1 MPRFFARP
9 VALLLAALLLP
20 AAATSAKEAA
30 KAEAKPA
37 SAKTEKD
44 KPAAEKSKKVRLA
57 KITLSGDYP
66 ETPGGSGPFA
76 ELGNDLKKLL
86 GRIEKAKNDDTIE
99 GMILTFE
106 DVQIGRGKLNEL
118 RSALAD
124 FRKAGKRVVAEME
137 SADTQSYLIAC
148 ACDEIVMPE
157 SGVVML
163 PGLRAEPMFY
173 KGMLSKIG
181 VQADFIHIGEA
192 KGFGEEYTRKQW
204 SEPVKEN
211 ITALLDDLY
220 QQMIET
226 IALDRPMTE
235 AQVKEAI
242 DAALITA
249 DKAKEMG
256 LIDRVA
262 YPHELR
268 EALAER
274 YDAAGKGDRLVYV
287 ENYGQKEVD
296 TDFSGPTG
304 IFKLMQLFAGD
315 SSSKAKSK
323 VKKIAVVYAVGP
335 IMPGESEEDLF
346 GGSATMG
353 SATIVKALD
362 EADKDDT
369 VVAIVLRV
377 DSPGG
382 SALASD
388 LMWSKIQSIDKPV
401 IASMGDVAAS
411 GGYYISMG
419 CDAVLAE
426 PGTVTGSIGVVGGKM
441 ALGGLF
447 KKIGITTDLISRGA
461 NSGLLAATRPWN
473 DSERAAITGMMEE
486 CYDQFTA
493 KAAEGRHMKQARVKE
508 LGGGKVYTGRQAKKL
523 GLVDKLGTLEDA
535 IAEAKKRAGLAADAE
550 VKIESLPEA
559 PDFFEALFKSSKP
572 EKEVRLSVDLSFLPP
587 EIERAVR
594 SAGSMRRIFEGK
606 PAAFVMPFD
615 VVVD

>member
-1 MPRFFARP
+1 MPRLFAGTRLILL
-9 VALLLAALLLP
+9 ALLLAPCAAL
-20 AAATSAKEAA
+20 TAKEAA
-30 KAEAKPA
+30 KPEA
-37 SAKTEKD
+37 
-44 KPAAEKSKKVRLA
+44 KPAAEKAKESKKVRLA

-86 GRIEKAKNDDTIE
+86 GRIEKAKGDDTIA
-99 GMILTFE
+99 GMVLSFE
-106 DVQIGRGKLNEL
+106 DVSMGRGKLNEL
-118 RSALAD
+118 RGALAD

-157 SGVVML
+157 SGVLML
-163 PGLRAEPMFY
+163 PGLRAEPLFY

-181 VQADFIHIGEA
+181 VRADFIHIGEA

-204 SEPVKEN
+204 SEPVKQN

-235 AQVKEAI
+235 AQVGEAI

-249 DKAKEMG
+249 GDAKERG
-256 LIDRVA
+256 LIDRIA

-268 EALAER
+268 EALAQR
-274 YDAAGKGDRLVYV
+274 YDADGAGDRLVYV

-304 IFKLMQLFAGD
+304 IFKLMKLLAGGD
-315 SSSKAKSK
+315 TSDPKSK

-335 IMPGESEEDLF
+335 IVSGESEEDIF
-346 GGSATMG
+346 GGSTTLG
-353 SATIVKALD
+353 STTIVEALD
-362 EADKDDT
+362 KADKDDA
-369 VVAIVLRV
+369 VAAIVLRV

-401 IASMGDVAAS
+401 VASMGDVAAS

-426 PGTVTGSIGVVGGKM
+426 PGTVTGSIGVVGGKL

-447 KKIGITTDLISRGA
+447 KKVGITTDLISRGA

-473 DSERAAITGMMEE
+473 ESERAAITGMMEE

-493 KAAEGRHMKQARVKE
+493 KAAAGRKMKQARVKE

-535 IAEAKKRAGLAADAE
+535 VAEAKKRAGLAADAE

-559 PDFFEALFKSSKP
+559 PDFFEQLFSSAKP
-572 EKEVRLSVDLSFLPP
+572 EKEVRLSIDLSFLPA
-587 EIERAVR
+587 ELERAVR
-594 SAGSMRRIFEGK
+594 SVGSMRRVFEGK
-606 PAAFVMPFD
+606 PAAFVMP
-615 VVVD
+615 VGVIVD

>member
-1 MPRFFARP
+1 MRP
-9 VALLLAALLLP
+9 ASAGLLTLALLLAPGL
-20 AAATSAKEAA
+20 AAVAKESP
-30 KAEAKPA
+30 KPA
-37 SAKTEKD
+37 SSQEAKKET
-44 KPAAEKSKKVRLA
+44 KKVRLA
-57 KITLSGDYP
+57 RLTLSGEYP
-66 ETPGGSGPFA
+66 ESPGGSGPFA
-76 ELGNDLKKLL
+76 ELGSDLKKLL
-86 GRIEKAKNDDTIE
+86 GRIKKAKEDDTIA
-99 GMILTFE
+99 GMVIAFE
-106 DVQIGRGKLNEL
+106 EVSMGRGKLNEL
-118 RSALAD
+118 RSAIAD
-124 FRKAGKRVVAEME
+124 FRKSGKRVVAEME
-137 SADTQSYLIAC
+137 SADTVSYLIAS
-148 ACDEIVMPE
+148 ACNEIVMPE

-163 PGLRAEPMFY
+163 PGLRAEPLFY

-192 KGFGEEYTRKQW
+192 KGFGEEYTRKKW
-204 SEPVKEN
+204 SGPVKEN

-226 IALDRPMTE
+226 IARDRLMTE
-235 AQVKEAI
+235 AQVHEAI

-249 DKAKEMG
+249 DDAKEMG

-268 EALAER
+268 AALADR
-274 YDAAGKGDRLVYV
+274 YDASGANDKLVYV

-304 IFKLMQLFAGD
+304 IFKLMQLFAGE
-315 SSSKAKSK
+315 SSTKAKSK

-335 IMPGESEEDLF
+335 IMSGESEEDLF
-346 GGSATMG
+346 GDSSTMG
-353 SATIVKALD
+353 STTIINALD
-362 EADKDDT
+362 EADQDDS

-388 LMWSKIQSIDKPV
+388 LMWSKIQAIDKPV

-426 PGTVTGSIGVVGGKM
+426 PGTVTGSIGVVGGKL
-441 ALGGLF
+441 ALGGML
-447 KKIGITTDLISRGA
+447 KKLGITTDLISRGA

-473 DSERAAITGMMEE
+473 ASERAAILGMMEE

-493 KAAEGRHMKQARVKE
+493 KAAEGRGLEQARVKE

-523 GLVDKLGTLEDA
+523 GLVDQLGTLEDA
-535 IAEAKKRAGLAADAE
+535 IAEAKQRAGLAADAE

-559 PDFFEALFKSSKP
+559 PDFFESLFSSAKP
-572 EKEVRLSVDLSFLPP
+572 EKEVRLRLDLSFLPP
-587 EIERAVR
+587 ELERAVR
-594 SAGSMRRIFEGK
+594 AVGSMRRVFQGK
-606 PAAFVMPFD
+606 PAAFVMPMS
-615 VVVD
+615 VVLD